1 MEIWDTRCL
10 PRTRGDRPK
19 LRTFSSADVCP
30 AHAGIDL
37 AHVGIDRS
45 RSSITGLPRTRGD
58 RPVVRE
64 TTVELPRTRG
74 DRPTTGLP
82 RTRGDRPIDEAHGE
96 TRTVIVSKA
105 PFTPHWVTLVFSGNV
120 WSEPLDGMRLITAY
134 QDRTLEKSRGK
145 PWLTIPENSK

>member
-1 MEIWDTRCL
+1 MT
-10 PRTRGDRPK
+10 
-19 LRTFSSADVCP
+19 VCP

-37 AHVGIDRS
+37 RLGTPLAYQVY
-45 RSSITGLPRTRGD
+45 
-58 RPVVRE
+58 
-64 TTVELPRTRG
+64 
-74 DRPTTGLP
+74 LP

-120 WSEPLDGMRLITAY
+120 WSEPFDGMRLITAY

-145 PWLTIPENSK
+145 PWLTIPEDSK